1 MKRSVNCV
9 LLIKSMKM
17 KKLLLLIGIALSL
30 TINAQVPAIEW
41 QKVLGGTGSE
51 GYGIIILQT
60 TDGGYII
67 AGNTN
72 SNDGDV
78 LGNHGGYDAWVVKLS
93 TTGIIQWQKAI
104 GGTSYDS
111 ISSIVQTTDGGF
123 VLAGRTS
130 SVDGDL
136 IGFASD
142 QFFNHRAW
150 VLKLSVTGN
159 IQWQETLVGNPEQ
172 STFVTHIQQTSDGG
186 FIFTGKKVFWNPQGS
201 FLFSVCWVVKLTP
214 TSGIQWEKIFG
225 GVGTGESYE
234 PGNIQQTT
242 DGGYIFAGYRSYI
255 ITTNDAWI
263 VKLSNTGDTQWQ
275 KIIGGSGDDGANSI
289 QQTSDGGYI
298 YAGNTNSND
307 GDVMGNYGSY
317 DGWLVKLSD
326 IGNIQWQ
333 KTIGGTGYDVANS
346 FQQTADGGYIV
357 TGITYSNDND
367 VTGNH
372 GLSDF
377 WVVKLST
384 AGIIQWQKCLG
395 GSNEDEAYSIQ
406 KTSDSGYVVAGV
418 SLSNDNDVTG
428 NHGDGDFWVVK
439 LSPDQL
445 STVEFSNTSL
455 ILYPN
460 PTHSLLNIQTS
471 NSVVL
476 DKIII
481 TDLTGKTV
489 IEQTQNTNQVS
500 VEKLATGV
508 YILNGYSEGNK
519 FQEKFIKQ

>member
-1 MKRSVNCV
+1 
-9 LLIKSMKM
+9 M

-150 VLKLSVTGN
+150 VLKLSVT
-159 IQWQETLVGNPEQ
+159 
-172 STFVTHIQQTSDGG
+172 
-186 FIFTGKKVFWNPQGS
+186 
-201 FLFSVCWVVKLTP
+201 
-214 TSGIQWEKIFG
+214 
-225 GVGTGESYE
+225 
-234 PGNIQQTT
+234 
-242 DGGYIFAGYRSYI
+242 
-255 ITTNDAWI
+255 
-263 VKLSNTGDTQWQ
+263 
-275 KIIGGSGDDGANSI
+275 
-289 QQTSDGGYI
+289 
-298 YAGNTNSND
+298 
-307 GDVMGNYGSY
+307 
-317 DGWLVKLSD
+317 
-326 IGNIQWQ
+326 GNIQWQ